1 MLLSIMASLFLLIWL
16 LFIPTVSTRQGIKLT
31 GIKIKVHEF
40 SGLNPEAYGLFISSV
55 TMFERSAETSPTIAA
70 SHLYDS
76 LVHASDIVHMCTD
89 GGAHEKMNEII
100 QDLAVQGETILL
112 QKSSE
117 LGVPFKSLYL
127 KDSLN
132 I

>member
-1 MLLSIMASLFLLIWL
+1 MLLSILASVFLLIWL
-16 LFIPTVSTRQGIKLT
+16 LSIPTVSTRQGIKLT
-31 GIKIKVHEF
+31 AIKIRVHEF
-40 SGLNPEAYGLFISSV
+40 SGLNPEAYGRFISSV
-55 TMFERSAETSPTIAA
+55 EMFERSSETSPLIAA
-70 SHLYDS
+70 SHLYDATA
-76 LVHASDIVHMCTD
+76 HASDIVYMCTD
-89 GGAHEKMNEII
+89 GGAHEKMAEII
-100 QDLAVQGETILL
+100 QELAVQGEQILI